1 MQAALYKS
9 RVRDIP
15 YHTNPAV
22 SADMQTKAGSE
33 GDESNEITFFR
44 SPKRSAATLRVDHL
58 PYPGY
63 QSILLFNH
71 PVM

>member
-15 YHTNPAV
+15 YHTNLAV
-22 SADMQTKAGSE
+22 SADTQTKAGSE
-33 GDESNEITFFR
+33 SDESNEMTFLR
-44 SPKRSAATLRVDHL
+44 SPRRSATPSRVDHL
-58 PYPGY
+58 PYPEY
-63 QSILLFNH
+63 QSILFFNH